1 VLYQKAMET
10 FNLGVNP
17 DKYLVIKKSKID
29 FSYQELGLEMQE
41 FFPLKDRPR
50 IWGSF
55 YKYDERK
62 IRDAFITCQKQF
74 RATNDNKFKN
84 INYLIGIVKKL

>member
-1 VLYQKAMET
+1 MET

-62 IRDAFITCQKQF
+62 IRDAFYLCFKKY
-74 RATNDNKFKN
+74 NDKN
-84 INYLIGIVKKL
+84 EKKREKYREFSYCIGIIKKIK